1 MDATPDAYLNSLS
14 EAFTRLGHEFKPL
27 QRRLAELEQENE
39 RLQRELASSAE
50 ELVLAHADANRQI
63 ARDEA
68 RLGILVI
75 LEKHKGN
82 YRPASHIYQLIN
94 NIIKE
99 FQE

>member
-1 MDATPDAYLNSLS
+1 MTATPDTYLDSLS
-14 EAFTRLGHEFKPL
+14 EAFTRLNHEFKPL
-27 QRRLAELEQENE
+27 QRRLTDLEQENE

-68 RLGILVI
+68 RLGIVVI
-75 LEKHKGN
+75 LEKHKSS
-82 YRPASHIYQLIN
+82 YKPASHIYQFIN